1 VTPVFNTHRMVK
13 EYNER
18 LYEPAAA
25 KHRELLA
32 GDCAEAVEISR
43 WKTRIRHD
51 WPQVR
56 ISDVHLASEDR
67 LSVTVGEKLSV
78 TARVHL
84 GDIDPKFVRVQAY
97 FGEAANSTIGKA
109 SIIDLDDSKKA
120 DKGDYLYT
128 GAISATESGAY
139 GLTNSGSLPG
149 LDSGQH
155 VHFSV
160 RRYATRAAIC
170 GSSYFSAK
178 EGISPLMPPRI
189 VVAMR
194 ALLSAR
200 L

>member
-1 VTPVFNTHRMVK
+1 MRESIRSVTPVFNTHRMVK

-43 WKTRIRHD
+43 WKARIRHD

-139 GLTNSGSLPG
+139 GLNVRVSPVHSL
-149 LDSGQH
+149 LTQAH
-155 VHFSV
+155 EL
-160 RRYATRAAIC
+160 RLITW
-170 GSSYFSAK
+170 
-178 EGISPLMPPRI
+178 
-189 VVAMR
+189 
-194 ALLSAR
+194 AR
-200 L
+200 